1 MLEIEHL
8 VRFRNLLLIFF
19 YISISAKEYPNSK
32 IHNFITQVTRLITN
46 EEFVKSDSLC
56 NYYIKNYGSE
66 PIPYI
71 YKSANLIMQNF
82 TFNTSEN
89 QSIIL
94 RNFEIGIQLAK
105 DKKWEHNQK
114 WKYYTLGLAFG
125 FWAYWEAIQ
134 ENYIITLEYG
144 NSSLDYFEKCLK
156 YDENFAESKIAIAT
170 YDYWFSKKLSWL
182 PFVKSNSKIAI
193 WELEKAVAENSY
205 SHNMGAISLF
215 WIYKNENQLQK
226 AKMLMEKQF
235 NANHQSRYLIMSY
248 ANIYQKFDKMKSI
261 ELYFKA
267 LKMTNSKKEKNRI
280 NEITL
285 RHKIAML
292 STETGN
298 WEQAKLQCKKII
310 AFKNITE
317 HEEKNVGERIKK
329 AKSIL
334 ENIESKDKL

>member
-1 MLEIEHL
+1 
-8 VRFRNLLLIFF
+8 
-19 YISISAKEYPNSK
+19 
-32 IHNFITQVTRLITN
+32 
-46 EEFVKSDSLC
+46 
-56 NYYIKNYGSE
+56 
-66 PIPYI
+66 
-71 YKSANLIMQNF
+71 
-82 TFNTSEN
+82 
-89 QSIIL
+89 
-94 RNFEIGIQLAK
+94 
-105 DKKWEHNQK
+105 
-114 WKYYTLGLAFG
+114 
-125 FWAYWEAIQ
+125 
-134 ENYIITLEYG
+134 
-144 NSSLDYFEKCLK
+144 
-156 YDENFAESKIAIAT
+156 
-170 YDYWFSKKLSWL
+170 LSWL